1 VIAVN
6 EAAKEQQGRN
16 VIGNKVA
23 VIGDKV
29 KVIGVKAAVIS
40 DKAIVTGDK
49 ESVIG
54 VKNAV
59 KCCDCNGRGGAPASR
74 PTPQKSNHHRGSGS
88 FR

>member
-1 VIAVN
+1 VID
-6 EAAKEQQGRN
+6 
-16 VIGNKVA
+16 NKVA

-29 KVIGVKAAVIS
+29 IVIGYKAAVIS
-40 DKAIVTGDK
+40 GKAVVIGDK

-88 FR
+88 LR

>member
-1 VIAVN
+1 M
-6 EAAKEQQGRN
+6 
-16 VIGNKVA
+16 IGNKVT

-29 KVIGVKAAVIS
+29 LVIGDEASVIS
-40 DKAIVTGDK
+40 GKAIVTGDK

-74 PTPQKSNHHRGSGS
+74 PTPQKSNYHRGSGC

>member
-1 VIAVN
+1 
-6 EAAKEQQGRN
+6 

-23 VIGDKV
+23 VIGDKGI
-29 KVIGVKAAVIS
+29 VIGVKAAVIS
-40 DKAIVTGDK
+40 SKAIVAGDK

-59 KCCDCNGRGGAPASR
+59 KCCYCHGRGGAPASR
-74 PTPQKSNHHRGSGS
+74 PTPQKSNHHRGSGC

>member
-1 VIAVN
+1 
-6 EAAKEQQGRN
+6 

-29 KVIGVKAAVIS
+29 IVIGVKAAVIS
-40 DKAIVTGDK
+40 GRAIVIGDK

-74 PTPQKSNHHRGSGS
+74 PTPQKSNNHRGSGC